1 MKITDEHEREVAVV
15 GAGPCGLA
23 VAAAA
28 TRRGVGTVLFD
39 RGPLCSSLV
48 GYPPYMTFFSTPE
61 NLEIEGLPFVT
72 ATTNPTRKEAL
83 AYYRGVARYFD
94 LDVRTYQEV
103 EGIVKGESGFE
114 LRTRRSA
121 GESELWRVRAV
132 VVATGGF
139 EEPNYLGIPGEDLD
153 KVSHYYR
160 EAHPY
165 WRQDVVVVG
174 GGNSAVEAALELF
187 RVGARVTLVHMK
199 GDFDAGVK
207 AWVLPD
213 IRNRVEAGE
222 IAVRWH
228 HRVVEVRPRSV
239 LLRSEET
246 GRTEEVASD
255 FVLALTGWRPG
266 PVLLRSVGVPVDE
279 ETGVPAHD
287 AGTMETP
294 VQGLFIAG
302 VLAAG
307 IDANRIFIENG
318 RLHGEK
324 IVERY
329 LVGG

>member
-1 MKITDEHEREVAVV
+1 MKMTDGQKREIAVV

-28 TRRGVGTVLFD
+28 MRRGVGAVVFD

-72 ATTNPTRKEAL
+72 SAANPTRKEAL

-94 LDVRTYQEV
+94 LDVRTYHEV
-103 EGIVKGESGFE
+103 EGIVKEESGFE
-114 LRTRRSA
+114 LTTRRSG
-121 GESELWRVRAV
+121 GESEAWRVRAV

-139 EEPNYLGIPGEDLD
+139 EEPNYLGVPGEDLG

-187 RVGARVTLVHMK
+187 RVGAPVTLVHMK
-199 GDFDAGVK
+199 GDFDSGVK

-213 IRNRVEAGE
+213 IRNRVAAGE
-222 IAVRWH
+222 IAVRWY
-228 HRVVEVRPRSV
+228 HRVVEIRPRSV

-246 GRTEEVASD
+246 GRTEELAND

-266 PVLLRSVGVPVDE
+266 PVLLRSAGVPVDG

-287 AGTMETP
+287 TNTMETP
-294 VQGLFIAG
+294 VPGLFIAG

-324 IVERY
+324 IVECY
-329 LVGG
+329 LAAD

>member
-1 MKITDEHEREVAVV
+1 MKMTDGQEREIAVV

-23 VAAAA
+23 VAASAA
-28 TRRGVGTVLFD
+28 RRGIGAIVFD

-61 NLEIEGLPFVT
+61 NLEIEELPFVT
-72 ATTNPTRKEAL
+72 SAANPTRKEAL

-94 LDVRTYQEV
+94 LDVRTYQGV

-114 LRTRRSA
+114 LTTRRSG
-121 GESELWRVRAV
+121 GESEVWRAQAV

-139 EEPNYLGIPGEDLD
+139 EEPNYLGVPGEDLG

-187 RVGARVTLVHMK
+187 RVGASVTLVHMK
-199 GDFDAGVK
+199 GDFDSGVK

-213 IRNRVEAGE
+213 IRNRVAAGE

-228 HRVVEVRPRSV
+228 HRVVEIRPRSV

-246 GRTEEVASD
+246 GRIEELAND

-266 PVLLRSVGVPVDE
+266 PVLLRSAGVSVDG

-287 AGTMETP
+287 TNTMETP
-294 VQGLFIAG
+294 VPGFFIAG

-329 LVGG
+329 LAAG